1 MPAPGAV
8 APLAGV
14 STLPPPCS
22 LETRMYLRGRW
33 DVGGSKLAADFAL
46 LKGFPSELVEMPLL
60 MVKNK

>member
-1 MPAPGAV
+1 
-8 APLAGV
+8 
-14 STLPPPCS
+14 
-22 LETRMYLRGRW
+22 MYLRGRW